1 MKSEQRDLQTLKI
14 QILNDMEMI
23 KVIERKK
30 FQNENPKIKMD
41 GT

>member
-30 FQNENPKIKMD
+30 FWNENPKIKMD